1 MSEEKKVNIIVLVPA
16 GRLPLDIMA
25 AAHRLAEQYGLGVY
39 LTAVQNLRLTGV
51 PQEIAP
57 AIKKE
62 LASLG
67 ATFKGPGKFLL
78 PKVCAGAEQCNL
90 AVIDTVAMNQ
100 KILDKFGDLPN
111 VKAKVKMAIS
121 GCPISCSNPKITDI
135 GLMATKKG
143 YEVFV
148 GGKGGPSPKIGKRI
162 AKGAD
167 EERVLEII
175 GELVA
180 FHNRK
185 TEKKQRMFTLL
196 EDSEFPFAEV

>member
-39 LTAVQNLRLTGV
+39 LTTVQNLRLTGV

>member
-16 GRLPLDIMA
+16 GRLSLDIMA
-25 AAHRLAEQYGLGVY
+25 AAHRLAEQYGLGIY
-39 LTAVQNLRLTGV
+39 LTTVQNLRLTGV
-51 PQEIAP
+51 PEGIA
-57 AIKKE
+57 AKVKKE
-62 LASLG
+62 LADLG

-100 KILDKFGDLPN
+100 KILDKFGDLPK
-111 VKAKVKMAIS
+111 VKAKVKVAVS
-121 GCPISCSNPKITDI
+121 GCPVCCSNPKITDI

-148 GGKGGPSPKIGKRI
+148 GGKGGSSPKIGKRI
-162 AKGAD
+162 AKGVD
-167 EERVLEII
+167 EERALEII

-180 FHNRK
+180 FHDRK
-185 TEKKQRMFTLL
+185 TEKKQRMFKLL

>member
-39 LTAVQNLRLTGV
+39 LTPVQNLRLTGV
-51 PQEIAP
+51 PEGIAA

-62 LASLG
+62 LAALG

-78 PKVCAGAEQCNL
+78 PKVCAGQEQCNL
-90 AVIDTVAMNQ
+90 AIIDTVAMNQ

-111 VKAKVKMAIS
+111 VKGKVKMAIS
-121 GCPISCSNPKITDI
+121 GCTMCCSNPKLTDI
-135 GLMATKKG
+135 GLIATKKG
-143 YEVFV
+143 FEVFV

-162 AKGAD
+162 AKGVD

-180 FHNRK
+180 FHDRK
-185 TEKKQRMFTLL
+185 TEKKQRLFKLM

>member
-39 LTAVQNLRLTGV
+39 LTSVQNLRLTGV
-51 PQEIAP
+51 PQGIAP
-57 AIKKE
+57 EIKKE

-90 AVIDTVAMNQ
+90 AIIDTVAMNQ
-100 KILDKFGDLPN
+100 KILDKFGDLSN
-111 VKAKVKMAIS
+111 VKGKIKMAVS
-121 GCPISCSNPKITDI
+121 GCSMCCSNPKLADI

-143 YEVFV
+143 FEVFV
-148 GGKGGPSPKIGKRI
+148 GGKGGPNPKIGKRI
-162 AKGAD
+162 AKGVD
-167 EERVLEII
+167 EERVLEMI

-180 FHNRK
+180 FHDRK
-185 TEKKQRMFTLL
+185 TEKKQRVSKLM
-196 EDSEFPFAEV
+196 EDPEFPFAEV